1 MKYKIINGFDMEIN
15 LEELPL
21 DTIRF
26 MEQVF
31 KVEKELI
38 PTEIEELLDRIDMTD
53 YEYLQEVVKWLNMTF
68 GDQPFTVV
76 PA

>member
-1 MKYKIINGFDMEIN
+1 MEIN